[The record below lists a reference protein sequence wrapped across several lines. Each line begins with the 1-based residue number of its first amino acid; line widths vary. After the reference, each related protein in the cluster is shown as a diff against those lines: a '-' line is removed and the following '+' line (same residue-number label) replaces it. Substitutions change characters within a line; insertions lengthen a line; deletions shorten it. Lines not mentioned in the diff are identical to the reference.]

1 MPAPNFDNRF
11 LTQLGIIPISLIIG
25 AVILITAAAAS
36 IPISYIINQTS
47 QDIRSSASGESC
59 DWCAGADQCYAS
71 TGRAPLTG
79 SLEIC
84 GGLPCCMGYT
94 PPSGDGGGG
103 SGGGGGD
110 TCNVGDRKPCGTD
123 GCANHQQKIC
133 QAGSPNYWGPCVN
146 STTCGYIGGGAG
158 TTCSLDTHCNQT
170 QGLKC
175 INNKCQLT
183 QTTTPKEINQGCST
197 NKECASGYCNPIAG
211 TCQTKPKNAGENCT
225 KNSECDLFAGFSCIT
240 GKCQRPTPTSP
251 TPKPPNTQ
259 LDCGHEG
266 TRVLSKGSCCNPA
279 AAVPEKLGDGQEY
292 TCHDY
297 ACPTGGEYAQ
307 IEPGQTCHCDGG
319 CYCINPNNDD
329 EIYGTAP
336 KNENCGTPPSTPA
349 PKRPSSP
356 AISDRSTARCT
367 PNGQHR
373 WTGDQCCS
381 GQSHFDLSGKE
392 FCGPPPG
399 TTSTPSPTVVSAVQQ
414 LARTIVTT
422 IRSLITSRTGTT
434 PTPIPTP
441 ILTSIEITPQAMHD
455 YCQTN
460 NMIRNS
466 FTTIPTCTDGSGN
479 YPINLNSI
487 CHKLTNNPS
496 SSAVPFENRYFCS
509 N

>member
-110 TCNVGDRKPCGTD
+110 TCSVGDRKPCGTD

-211 TCQTKPKNAGENCT
+211 TCQTKPKNAGEACT
-225 KNSECDLFAGFSCIT
+225 QDSECNRAKGYKCVNN
-240 GKCQRPTPTSP
+240 KCQI
-251 TPKPPNTQ
+251 PKPTDQDNIKTN
-259 LDCGHEG
+259 LATCD
-266 TRVLSKGSCCNPA
+266 KSCPDPDGCICSNQSCS
-279 AAVPEKLGDGQEY
+279 VVSGQSIPENW
-292 TCHDY
+292 T
-297 ACPTGGEYAQ
+297 
-307 IEPGQTCHCDGG
+307 
-319 CYCINPNNDD
+319 
-329 EIYGTAP
+329 
-336 KNENCGTPPSTPA
+336 CGTPKTE
-349 PKRPSSP
+349 
-356 AISDRSTARCT
+356 
-367 PNGQHR
+367 Q
-373 WTGDQCCS
+373 
-381 GQSHFDLSGKE
+381 
-392 FCGPPPG
+392 
-399 TTSTPSPTVVSAVQQ
+399 
-414 LARTIVTT
+414 
-422 IRSLITSRTGTT
+422 
-434 PTPIPTP
+434 
-441 ILTSIEITPQAMHD
+441 EITLSDGKKSKLYTCSAECRDSDGCTCPNNCEKKETGPYDSFHNKGTAGTPGSLYDCLTVCYDEDGCHCNVKKD
-455 YCQTN
+455 ECQ
-460 NMIRNS
+460 IS
-466 FTTIPTCTDGSGN
+466 LQSV
-479 YPINLNSI
+479 
-487 CHKLTNNPS
+487 
-496 SSAVPFENRYFCS
+496 VPYQKA
-509 N
+509 